1 MSTAVATPNWT
12 SDSLATEQQIR
23 DLVAAWARA
32 SEAGDLSAIKPL
44 MDEDIQFLTPGK
56 KPFGH
61 DTFVQHFNNNVKQMN
76 LNVTADVREVEVRGD
91 LAFACTWLEVCV
103 TPPNSEPVTRT
114 GYTLSV
120 YRRRPGGSWKLWR
133 DANLV

>member
-1 MSTAVATPNWT
+1 MSATATPNWT
-12 SDSLATEQQIR
+12 STSVAAEQQIR
-23 DLVAAWARA
+23 DLVATWARA
-32 SEAGDLSAIKPL
+32 SETGDLEAVKLL
-44 MDEDIQFLTPGK
+44 MDDDILFLTPGQ

-61 DTFVQHFNNNVKQMN
+61 DTFVHHFENNVKQMS
-76 LNVTADVREVEVRGD
+76 LSVSADVREVEVRDD
-91 LAFACTWLEVCV
+91 LAFARTWLEVRI
-103 TPPNSEPVTRT
+103 TPPSGDPVTRT